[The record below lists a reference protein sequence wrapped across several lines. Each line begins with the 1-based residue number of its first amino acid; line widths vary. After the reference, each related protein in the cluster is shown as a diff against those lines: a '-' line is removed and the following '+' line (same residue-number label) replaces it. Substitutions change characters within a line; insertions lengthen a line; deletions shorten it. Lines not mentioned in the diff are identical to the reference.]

1 MDYYVHLVLFQ
12 KTSWIEMIKKHNPLI
27 LKKFHWL
34 LLSGAAIALAVFFAV
49 SFLVTPTYK
58 STATFYVYNDLQAA
72 ESLASTYSKIFQ
84 SNAVLDSVL
93 QDLNYKNKL
102 SRKELSE
109 MVDVSIISD
118 TQLLELSVTSPDP
131 EFSCKVAKSFISIA
145 PQEIVRITKAGG
157 VEVVDRTEV
166 ATEKSSPRTVFDT
179 AIGFIVGIIIAFIII
194 VIRAVS
200 DTTVYLSEDLESIP
214 GLTVLGQIPNINV
227 SGRYSYWSLKE
238 GGVISYEKNN
248 NA

>member
-1 MDYYVHLVLFQ
+1 MEHIQSD
-12 KTSWIEMIKKHNPLI
+12 IKKISL
-27 LKKFHWL
+27 
-34 LLSGAAIALAVFFAV
+34 AASQRCRDCIGCIFVV

-58 STATFYVYNDLQAA
+58 STATFYVYNSSNGVSTSGEINNNDLQAA

-131 EFSCKVAKSFISIA
+131 EFS
-145 PQEIVRITKAGG
+145 
-157 VEVVDRTEV
+157 
-166 ATEKSSPRTVFDT
+166 
-179 AIGFIVGIIIAFIII
+179 
-194 VIRAVS
+194 
-200 DTTVYLSEDLESIP
+200 
-214 GLTVLGQIPNINV
+214 
-227 SGRYSYWSLKE
+227 
-238 GGVISYEKNN
+238 
-248 NA
+248 

>member
-1 MDYYVHLVLFQ
+1 MEHIQSD
-12 KTSWIEMIKKHNPLI
+12 IKKISL
-27 LKKFHWL
+27 
-34 LLSGAAIALAVFFAV
+34 AASQRYRDCIGRIFVV

-58 STATFYVYNDLQAA
+58 STATFYVYNSSNGVSTSGEINNNDLQAA

-131 EFSCKVAKSFISIA
+131 EFS
-145 PQEIVRITKAGG
+145 
-157 VEVVDRTEV
+157 
-166 ATEKSSPRTVFDT
+166 
-179 AIGFIVGIIIAFIII
+179 
-194 VIRAVS
+194 
-200 DTTVYLSEDLESIP
+200 
-214 GLTVLGQIPNINV
+214 
-227 SGRYSYWSLKE
+227 
-238 GGVISYEKNN
+238 
-248 NA
+248 

>member
-1 MDYYVHLVLFQ
+1 M
-12 KTSWIEMIKKHNPLI
+12 
-27 LKKFHWL
+27 
-34 LLSGAAIALAVFFAV
+34 AASQRCRDCIGRIFVV

-58 STATFYVYNDLQAA
+58 STATFYVYNSSNGVSTSGEINNNYLQAA

-131 EFSCKVAKSFISIA
+131 EFS
-145 PQEIVRITKAGG
+145 
-157 VEVVDRTEV
+157 
-166 ATEKSSPRTVFDT
+166 
-179 AIGFIVGIIIAFIII
+179 
-194 VIRAVS
+194 
-200 DTTVYLSEDLESIP
+200 
-214 GLTVLGQIPNINV
+214 
-227 SGRYSYWSLKE
+227 
-238 GGVISYEKNN
+238 
-248 NA
+248 

>member
-1 MDYYVHLVLFQ
+1 MEHIQSD
-12 KTSWIEMIKKHNPLI
+12 IKKISL
-27 LKKFHWL
+27 
-34 LLSGAAIALAVFFAV
+34 AASQRCRDCIGRIFVV

-58 STATFYVYNDLQAA
+58 STATFYVYNSSNGVSTSGEINNNDLQAA

-131 EFSCKVAKSFISIA
+131 EFS
-145 PQEIVRITKAGG
+145 
-157 VEVVDRTEV
+157 
-166 ATEKSSPRTVFDT
+166 
-179 AIGFIVGIIIAFIII
+179 
-194 VIRAVS
+194 
-200 DTTVYLSEDLESIP
+200 
-214 GLTVLGQIPNINV
+214 
-227 SGRYSYWSLKE
+227 
-238 GGVISYEKNN
+238 
-248 NA
+248 

>member
-1 MDYYVHLVLFQ
+1 MEHIQSD
-12 KTSWIEMIKKHNPLI
+12 IKKISL
-27 LKKFHWL
+27 
-34 LLSGAAIALAVFFAV
+34 AASQRCRDCIGRIFVV

-58 STATFYVYNDLQAA
+58 STATFYVYNSSNGVSTSGEINNNDLQAT

-131 EFSCKVAKSFISIA
+131 EFS
-145 PQEIVRITKAGG
+145 
-157 VEVVDRTEV
+157 
-166 ATEKSSPRTVFDT
+166 
-179 AIGFIVGIIIAFIII
+179 
-194 VIRAVS
+194 
-200 DTTVYLSEDLESIP
+200 
-214 GLTVLGQIPNINV
+214 
-227 SGRYSYWSLKE
+227 
-238 GGVISYEKNN
+238 
-248 NA
+248 

>member
-1 MDYYVHLVLFQ
+1 MEHIQSD
-12 KTSWIEMIKKHNPLI
+12 IKKISLPASQRCRDCI
-27 LKKFHWL
+27 GRIF
-34 LLSGAAIALAVFFAV
+34 VV

-58 STATFYVYNDLQAA
+58 STATFYVYNSSNGVSASGEINNNYLQAA

-131 EFSCKVAKSFISIA
+131 EFS
-145 PQEIVRITKAGG
+145 
-157 VEVVDRTEV
+157 
-166 ATEKSSPRTVFDT
+166 
-179 AIGFIVGIIIAFIII
+179 
-194 VIRAVS
+194 
-200 DTTVYLSEDLESIP
+200 
-214 GLTVLGQIPNINV
+214 
-227 SGRYSYWSLKE
+227 
-238 GGVISYEKNN
+238 
-248 NA
+248 

>member
-1 MDYYVHLVLFQ
+1 MNDSIFQ
-12 KTSWIEMIKKHNPLI
+12 HKNGTGKEISAWSIFSLI
-27 LKKFHWL
+27 LKNFIGCFSAVPRLHWPYF
-34 LLSGAAIALAVFFAV
+34 VV

-58 STATFYVYNDLQAA
+58 STATFYVYNSSNGVSASGEINNNYLQAA

-131 EFSCKVAKSFISIA
+131 EFS
-145 PQEIVRITKAGG
+145 
-157 VEVVDRTEV
+157 
-166 ATEKSSPRTVFDT
+166 
-179 AIGFIVGIIIAFIII
+179 
-194 VIRAVS
+194 
-200 DTTVYLSEDLESIP
+200 
-214 GLTVLGQIPNINV
+214 
-227 SGRYSYWSLKE
+227 
-238 GGVISYEKNN
+238 
-248 NA
+248 

>member
-1 MDYYVHLVLFQ
+1 MEHIQSD
-12 KTSWIEMIKKHNPLI
+12 IKKISL
-27 LKKFHWL
+27 
-34 LLSGAAIALAVFFAV
+34 AASQRCRDCIGRIFVV

-58 STATFYVYNDLQAA
+58 STATFYVYNSSNGVSTSGEINNNYLQAA

-131 EFSCKVAKSFISIA
+131 EFS
-145 PQEIVRITKAGG
+145 
-157 VEVVDRTEV
+157 
-166 ATEKSSPRTVFDT
+166 
-179 AIGFIVGIIIAFIII
+179 
-194 VIRAVS
+194 
-200 DTTVYLSEDLESIP
+200 
-214 GLTVLGQIPNINV
+214 
-227 SGRYSYWSLKE
+227 
-238 GGVISYEKNN
+238 
-248 NA
+248 